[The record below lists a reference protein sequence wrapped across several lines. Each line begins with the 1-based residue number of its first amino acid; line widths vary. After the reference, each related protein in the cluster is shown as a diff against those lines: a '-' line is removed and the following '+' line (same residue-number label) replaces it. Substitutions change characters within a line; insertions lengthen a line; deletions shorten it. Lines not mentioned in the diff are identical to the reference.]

1 MSSFH
6 GGDKGEEKAFCF
18 PDRMGGH
25 MGTPGP
31 GTLYTG
37 AECGVNALEGGMAK
51 ESESLLL
58 RWLLLLESRA
68 PPRVPLGRGAGGSPR
83 GPLGLLCT

>member
-6 GGDKGEEKAFCF
+6 GGDEGEEKASLF
-18 PDRMGGH
+18 PDGMGGH

-37 AECGVNALEGGMAK
+37 AGCGVNALEEVMAK
-51 ESESLLL
+51 ESEGLLL
-58 RWLLLLESRA
+58 RWLLLLES
-68 PPRVPLGRGAGGSPR
+68 
-83 GPLGLLCT
+83 